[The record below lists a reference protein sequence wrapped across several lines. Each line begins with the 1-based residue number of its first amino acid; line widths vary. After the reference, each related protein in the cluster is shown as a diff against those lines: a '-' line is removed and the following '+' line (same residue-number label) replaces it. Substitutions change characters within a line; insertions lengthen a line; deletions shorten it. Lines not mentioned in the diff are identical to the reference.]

1 MRQLPSA
8 SCALEPV
15 ASRHTHQFYS
25 FRSALNTIDN
35 RAKSFDMTIGIL
47 TSWKVK
53 DAQKQVAERA
63 KARSHE
69 IDSQIK
75 EDSKRF
81 QRRCDILV
89 MGSSVCSI

>member
-1 MRQLPSA
+1 
-8 SCALEPV
+8 
-15 ASRHTHQFYS
+15 
-25 FRSALNTIDN
+25 
-35 RAKSFDMTIGIL
+35 MTIGIL

-81 QRRCDILV
+81 QRRCNILV